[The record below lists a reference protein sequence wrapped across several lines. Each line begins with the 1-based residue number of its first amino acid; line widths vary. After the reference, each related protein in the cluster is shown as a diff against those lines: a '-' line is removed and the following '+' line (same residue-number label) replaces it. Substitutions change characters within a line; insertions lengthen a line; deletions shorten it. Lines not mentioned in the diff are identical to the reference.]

1 MIALLLNQIDR
12 REKYKLGERYM
23 SYDREYSTIN
33 SINKT
38 LSKDMRHKKLT
49 GVCAGIAKHYDYP
62 RLAIRIAAIAALFML
77 PVVTG
82 VAYIVASILLPN
94 SKYY

>member
-1 MIALLLNQIDR
+1 MPLILTIQGISKALGDN
-12 REKYKLGERYM
+12 YM
-23 SYDREYSTIN
+23 SYDREYSNIKGVQ
-33 SINKT
+33 KT
-38 LSKDMRHKKLT
+38 LSKDMRHKKLS

-62 RLAIRIAAIAALFML
+62 RLAVRLAALAALIML
-77 PVVTG
+77 PVATG

>member
-1 MIALLLNQIDR
+1 
-12 REKYKLGERYM
+12 M
-23 SYDREYSTIN
+23 SYDREYSNIKGV
-33 SINKT
+33 NKS
-38 LSKDMRHKKLT
+38 LCKDMQHKKLT

-62 RLAIRIAAIAALFML
+62 RLVVRLVAVAALIML
-77 PVVTG
+77 PVAAG